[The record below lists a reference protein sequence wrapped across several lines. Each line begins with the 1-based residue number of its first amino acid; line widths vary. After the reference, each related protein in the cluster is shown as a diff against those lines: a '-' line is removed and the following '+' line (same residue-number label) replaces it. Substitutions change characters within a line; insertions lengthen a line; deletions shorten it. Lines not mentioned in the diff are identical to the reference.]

1 VTAYLLC
8 ALTGYGHSDEL
19 GSHALEHMGGMDM
32 GGGGMDMGGGGAA
45 SDCKISVSDLDLLQV
60 NRLTMSCRCCGIG
73 IA

>member
-1 VTAYLLC
+1 MPSSTA
-8 ALTGYGHSDEL
+8 GMD
-19 GSHALEHMGGMDM
+19 MGGMDM